1 MEGNKT
7 LYVGNL
13 KPGISNTQLY
23 EFFTGHNFS
32 VVHANVKISSKDI
45 SNVFGAVKFS
55 SEAEAQKA
63 LDSLNNAE
71 LEGCKLRLMWWSP
84 GSPVKDKENANI
96 YVKDLDSSITQKDL
110 SEKFSAFGK
119 ILSVKLETFSDGS
132 SKGFGYVQF
141 EEQEA
146 AKKAIGETDN
156 TEWKGK
162 TITVCEFKPKT
173 EREEHK
179 TFKNNLYCRN
189 FPSSYAE
196 EDLRKLFG
204 KHGKITSLLVKP
216 HEDGKKQAFICFETG
231 EQAQEAVKDLDGRT
245 LEGCDAPLLVN
256 ELLNKHERK
265 EENLRNFKKIK
276 EKNLYRSLAQNLYVN
291 AIPKDKTEEDIRKEF
306 EKYGPVSSIKMH
318 MMPSRDDKS
327 KSEFVGAAFVC
338 YENAEDAKT
347 AVYKGN
353 IEPMFGTS
361 IYIDYYKPKEV
372 KNKEKV
378 EEAGV
383 SMKQMIHSF
392 MMSAL
397 SQTRGNMRGRGGHRG
412 TRGRGGAD
420 AYSGYGAP
428 PMPGHGYGAGAPSG
442 MGYRQPPVAPAH
454 RGGYSNSSQ
463 YNPPLPGSTGASS
476 VLPPGPRPV
485 SGPTP
490 TGLPKS
496 GPLPTGSAPIGKDA
510 SIVSKSEVSNM
521 NDEERKNYI
530 GEKIYPIIEEH
541 YGENAP
547 RITGMIIDMDPSD
560 LMPALESRKA
570 LEKLAAEGYNL
581 LMENPGE

>member
-32 VVHANVKISSKDI
+32 VVHAKVKISNKNI

-63 LDSLNNAE
+63 LDSLNNSE

-84 GSPVKDKENANI
+84 GSPVKDRENANI
-96 YVKDLDSSITQKDL
+96 YVKDLDNSITQKDL

-141 EEQEA
+141 EEQKA
-146 AKKAIGETDN
+146 ASQAIEETNN
-156 TEWKGK
+156 TEWNGK
-162 TITVCEFKPKT
+162 TITVCEFKPRT

-179 TFKNNLYCRN
+179 SFKNNLYCRN
-189 FPSSYAE
+189 FPSDYT
-196 EDLRKLFG
+196 EDDLKKLFE

-231 EQAQEAVKDLDGRT
+231 EQAQQAVRELDGT
-245 LEGCDAPLLVN
+245 TVEGSDDPLLVN
-256 ELLNKHERK
+256 ELLNKHERR
-265 EENLRNFKKIK
+265 EENLKNFKKIK
-276 EKNLYRSLAQNLYVN
+276 EKNLYKSLAQNLYVN
-291 AIPKDKTEEDIRKEF
+291 GIPKDKTEDEIRQEF
-306 EKYGPVSSIKMH
+306 EKFGPVSSIKMH
-318 MMPSRDDKS
+318 MMPSRDDSTK
-327 KSEFVGAAFVC
+327 KEFVGAAFVC
-338 YENAEDAKT
+338 YEDAEDAKN
-347 AVYKGN
+347 AVYRGN
-353 IEPMFGTS
+353 MEPMFGTS
-361 IYIDYYKPKEV
+361 IFIDYYKPKEV
-372 KNKEKV
+372 KKKEKV

-383 SMKQMIHSF
+383 TMKQMIHSF
-392 MMSAL
+392 MMTAL
-397 SQTRGNMRGRGGHRG
+397 SQTNNRGGARGRGHRGGRGRGGQNS
-412 TRGRGGAD
+412 
-420 AYSGYGAP
+420 YSGYGAP
-428 PMPGHGYGAGAPSG
+428 AMPGHGYGSGAPSG
-442 MGYRQPPVAPAH
+442 MNYGQPPVAPAN
-454 RGGYSNSSQ
+454 RGYSGASQ
-463 YNPPLPGSTGASS
+463 YNPPLPGSTGSSS
-476 VLPPGPRPV
+476 VLPPGPPPV
-485 SGPTP
+485 SGPP
-490 TGLPKS
+490 PAGLPKT
-496 GPLPTGSAPIGKDA
+496 GPLPAGSAPVAGDE
-510 SIVSKSEVSNM
+510 SIVSKTEVASM
-521 NDEERKNYI
+521 TDEDRKNHI
-530 GEKIYPIIEEH
+530 GEKIYPIIEEK